1 MIRKMMLFLI
11 IAMSQQLVAKTQ
23 DFKFNAILD
32 QEVSCKGNKDGS
44 IQATCLPEG
53 NYKYIISRGKFT
65 DSNPSGFFR
74 GLEPGVYKVTATDG
88 KVSKSTKVTVTEPKA
103 ISARYIVN
111 SYPSLDCINCGSL
124 SLEVKGGTTI
134 LQPYL
139 ITWKNSKG
147 LVLNENEIYA
157 MYLDN
162 LSSDTYS
169 VTIEDDHGC
178 FLTKSFR
185 LVKKK

>member
-1 MIRKMMLFLI
+1 MIKKMMLLLV

-23 DFKFNAILD
+23 DFKFSAILD

-53 NYKYIISRGKFT
+53 NYKYIISRGKFS

-74 GLEPGVYKVTATDG
+74 GLEPGVYKVTATNG
-88 KVSKSTKVTVTEPKA
+88 KVIKSTKITVTEPKA
-103 ISARYIVN
+103 IGAKYIVN
-111 SYPSLDCINCGSL
+111 SYPSLDCIKCGSL

-139 ITWKNSKG
+139 IIWTNSEG
-147 LVLNENEIYA
+147 TILNPDEVYA
-157 MYLDN
+157 MQLDN
-162 LSSDTYS
+162 LKPDTYS
-169 VTIEDDHGC
+169 IKIEDDHGC
-178 FLTKSFR
+178 FYNKSYKLKR
-185 LVKKK
+185 K